1 MSHLNQS
8 PFLTNLHLSIES
20 TNLCLYCA
28 IEDITFSNLHIDY
41 HDDDDNC
48 PHGDGDNAHDDDD
61 DGHPFDVDNAD
72 DDDDNGH
79 HGDGDNTDDDDDEP
93 PQTNLP
99 PIIADSRDPGGEVR
113 LKV

>member
-1 MSHLNQS
+1 MQLKTLNS
-8 PFLTNLHLSIES
+8 PISILVNTMMTTNS
-20 TNLCLYCA
+20 
-28 IEDITFSNLHIDY
+28 
-41 HDDDDNC
+41 

-61 DGHPFDVDNAD
+61 DGDNAH
-72 DDDDNGH
+72 DDDDNCP
-79 HGDGDNTDDDDDEP
+79 HGDGANADADDEP

>member
-1 MSHLNQS
+1 M
-8 PFLTNLHLSIES
+8 TMVI
-20 TNLCLYCA
+20 
-28 IEDITFSNLHIDY
+28 I
-41 HDDDDNC
+41 
-48 PHGDGDNAHDDDD
+48 HGDGDNA
-61 DGHPFDVDNAD
+61 

-79 HGDGDNTDDDDDEP
+79 DGGGDNADDDDEP

>member
-1 MSHLNQS
+1 MM
-8 PFLTNLHLSIES
+8 T
-20 TNLCLYCA
+20 T
-28 IEDITFSNLHIDY
+28 T
-41 HDDDDNC
+41 C
-48 PHGDGDNAHDDDD
+48 PHGDGDNA
-61 DGHPFDVDNAD
+61 

-79 HGDGDNTDDDDDEP
+79 HGGGDNADDDDEP

>member
-1 MSHLNQS
+1 MMTINS
-8 PFLTNLHLSIES
+8 
-20 TNLCLYCA
+20 
-28 IEDITFSNLHIDY
+28 
-41 HDDDDNC
+41 

-61 DGHPFDVDNAD
+61 DGHHGDGDKAD

-79 HGDGDNTDDDDDEP
+79 LGDGDTADDDDDDGHLGHGGNADDDDEP

>member
-1 MSHLNQS
+1 MM
-8 PFLTNLHLSIES
+8 T
-20 TNLCLYCA
+20 T
-28 IEDITFSNLHIDY
+28 T
-41 HDDDDNC
+41 C

-61 DGHPFDVDNAD
+61 NGHHGDGDNAD
-72 DDDDNGH
+72 DDDDNNGH
-79 HGDGDNTDDDDDEP
+79 LGGGENAQDDDEP

>member
-1 MSHLNQS
+1 MSIVQLKTLHS
-8 PFLTNLHLSIES
+8 PMMTINS
-20 TNLCLYCA
+20 
-28 IEDITFSNLHIDY
+28 
-41 HDDDDNC
+41 

-61 DGHPFDVDNAD
+61 DC
-72 DDDDNGH
+72 H
-79 HGDGDNTDDDDDEP
+79 HGDGDNVDDDDEP

>member
-1 MSHLNQS
+1 MMTTNS
-8 PFLTNLHLSIES
+8 PHDDGDNAHDDDDDGD
-20 TNLCLYCA
+20 NA
-28 IEDITFSNLHIDY
+28 

-48 PHGDGDNAHDDDD
+48 PHGDGA
-61 DGHPFDVDNAD
+61 NAD
-72 DDDDNGH
+72 A
-79 HGDGDNTDDDDDEP
+79 DDEP

>member
-1 MSHLNQS
+1 MM
-8 PFLTNLHLSIES
+8 T
-20 TNLCLYCA
+20 T
-28 IEDITFSNLHIDY
+28 T
-41 HDDDDNC
+41 C
-48 PHGDGDNAHDDDD
+48 PHGDGE
-61 DGHPFDVDNAD
+61 NAD

-79 HGDGDNTDDDDDEP
+79 HGDGDNADADDEP